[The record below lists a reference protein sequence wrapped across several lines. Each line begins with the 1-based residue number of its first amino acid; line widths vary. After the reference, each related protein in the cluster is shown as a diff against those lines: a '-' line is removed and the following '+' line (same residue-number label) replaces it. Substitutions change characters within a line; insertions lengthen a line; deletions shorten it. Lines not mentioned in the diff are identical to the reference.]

1 MGKGVLYLL
10 EARAGLGGE
19 GQETDFRCCSDSVLR
34 ESHPGSTHST
44 EASGPFCIAPS
55 PGSLLS
61 QQWMEMN
68 Q

>member
-10 EARAGLGGE
+10 EAHAGLGG
-19 GQETDFRCCSDSVLR
+19 GQEADFRCCSDSVLR